1 LRSTDYLGR
10 LFSLEGRHAFITGAS
25 RGLGFAFAEALAGA
39 GARVTIGGRKAD
51 ELKAA
56 GDRLRTESHAVVE
69 SIIDVT
75 DTQSVDAAIAAA
87 ETNTGPIDI
96 LVNNAGIQRRAPLET
111 FSDADWDAL
120 MATNLDGVFKVSRAA
135 VKGMIARRKGVII
148 NVSSVQSVL
157 ARPSIAPYAA
167 TKGAITMLTKSMAG
181 EWGQHGVRVNAIAPG
196 YFKTE
201 LNAAL
206 VADETFSS
214 WLTGRTPMRR
224 WGDVEELAGAAVFLA
239 SDAASFVTGQTLLV
253 DGGITSVL

>member
-1 LRSTDYLGR
+1 MHSTDYLGQ
-10 LFSLEGRHAFITGAS
+10 LFGLEGKHAFITGAS
-25 RGLGFAFAEALAGA
+25 RGLGLAFAEALASA

-51 ELKAA
+51 DLKAA
-56 GDRLRTESHAVVE
+56 ADKLRAAGHSITEAV
-69 SIIDVT
+69 IDVT
-75 DTQSVDAAIAAA
+75 DTQSVDQAIAAA
-87 ETNTGPIDI
+87 ETGTAPIDI

-120 MATNLDGVFKVSRAA
+120 MATNLDGVFKVSRAV
-135 VKGMIARRKGVII
+135 VKGMIARQRGSII

-167 TKGAITMLTKSMAG
+167 SKGAITMLTKSMAG

-206 VADETFSS
+206 VADETFSA

-224 WGDVEELAGAAVFLA
+224 WGEVRELAGAAVFLA
-239 SDAASFVTGQTLLV
+239 SDAASFVSGQTLLV

>member
-1 LRSTDYLGR
+1 MHSTDYLGQ
-10 LFSLEGRHAFITGAS
+10 LFGLEGKHAFITGAS
-25 RGLGFAFAEALAGA
+25 RGLGLAFAEALASA

-51 ELKAA
+51 DLKAA
-56 GDRLRTESHAVVE
+56 ADKLRAAGHSITEAV
-69 SIIDVT
+69 IDVT
-75 DTQSVDAAIAAA
+75 DTQSVDQAIAAA
-87 ETNTGPIDI
+87 ETGTAPIDI

-120 MATNLDGVFKVSRAA
+120 MATNLDGVFKVSRAV
-135 VKGMIARRKGVII
+135 VKGMIARQRGSII

-167 TKGAITMLTKSMAG
+167 SKGAITMLTKSMAG

-206 VADETFSS
+206 VADETFSA

-224 WGDVEELAGAAVFLA
+224 WGEVRELAGAAVFLA
-239 SDAASFVTGQTLLV
+239 SDAASFVNGQMLLV

>member
-1 LRSTDYLGR
+1 MHSTDYLGQ
-10 LFSLEGRHAFITGAS
+10 LFGLEGKHAFITGAS
-25 RGLGFAFAEALAGA
+25 RGLGLAFAEALASA

-51 ELKAA
+51 DLKAA
-56 GDRLRTESHAVVE
+56 ADKLRAPGHSIMEAV
-69 SIIDVT
+69 IDVT
-75 DTQSVDAAIAAA
+75 DTQSVDQAIAAA
-87 ETNTGPIDI
+87 ETGTAPIDI

-120 MATNLDGVFKVSRAA
+120 MATNLDGVFKVSRAV
-135 VKGMIARRKGVII
+135 VKGMIARQRGSII

-167 TKGAITMLTKSMAG
+167 SKGAITMLTKSMAG

-206 VADETFSS
+206 VADETFSA

-224 WGDVEELAGAAVFLA
+224 WGEVRELAGAAVFLA
-239 SDAASFVTGQTLLV
+239 SDAASFVNGQTLLV

>member
-1 LRSTDYLGR
+1 MNADVFALQGQLALITGSSTGIGYALAKGLGQAGAQIVLNGRDPGR
-10 LFSLEGRHAFITGAS
+10 LKEAAACLTADGLSVHPAS
-25 RGLGFAFAEALAGA
+25 F
-39 GARVTIGGRKAD
+39 
-51 ELKAA
+51 
-56 GDRLRTESHAVVE
+56 
-69 SIIDVT
+69 DVT
-75 DTQSVDAAIAAA
+75 RGEDVRAAIAQVEA
-87 ETNTGPIDI
+87 EVGPIEI
-96 LVNNAGIQRRAPLET
+96 LINNAGIQRRAPLET

-148 NVSSVQSVL
+148 NVSSVQSAL

-167 TKGAITMLTKSMAG
+167 SKGAITMLTKSMAG
-181 EWGQHGVRVNAIAPG
+181 EWGQHGIRVNAIAPG

-206 VADETFSS
+206 VADEKFST

>member
-1 LRSTDYLGR
+1 MGSLSSKNALVTGSTSGIGLAIAR
-10 LFSLEGRHAFITGAS
+10 AFAAEGANVTIN
-25 RGLGFAFAEALAGA
+25 GLG
-39 GARVTIGGRKAD
+39 
-51 ELKAA
+51 
-56 GDRLRTESHAVVE
+56 
-69 SIIDVT
+69 
-75 DTQSVDAAIAAA
+75 DAAAIEQERAGIEKDFGVKCRYSDANMMDGAAVTAMIHEA
-87 ETNTGPIDI
+87 EEAFGSLDI

-135 VKGMIARRKGVII
+135 VKGMIQRRKGVII
-148 NVSSVQSVL
+148 NVSSVQSAL

-167 TKGAITMLTKSMAG
+167 SKGAITMLTKSMAG

-206 VADETFSS
+206 VADEKFST

>member
-1 LRSTDYLGR
+1 MRSTDYLGR
-10 LFSLEGRHAFITGAS
+10 LFGLEGRHAFITGAS
-25 RGLGFAFAEALAGA
+25 RGLGLAFAQALAAA

-51 ELKAA
+51 ELKTA
-56 GDRLRTESHAVVE
+56 GDRLRADGYSVAEA
-69 SIIDVT
+69 IIDVT
-75 DTQSVDAAIAAA
+75 DTQSVDAAIAAS
-87 ETNTGPIDI
+87 ESGTGPIDI

-148 NVSSVQSVL
+148 NVSSVQSAL

-167 TKGAITMLTKSMAG
+167 SKGAITMLTKSMAG

-206 VADETFSS
+206 VADEKFST

>member
-1 LRSTDYLGR
+1 MHSTDYLGR
-10 LFSLEGRHAFITGAS
+10 LFGLEGKHAFITGAS
-25 RGLGFAFAEALAGA
+25 RGLGLAFAEALASA

-51 ELKAA
+51 DLKAA
-56 GDRLRTESHAVVE
+56 ADGLRAAGYSIAEAV
-69 SIIDVT
+69 IDVT
-75 DTQSVDAAIAAA
+75 DTRSVDRAIMAA
-87 ETNTGPIDI
+87 ETGTGPIDI

-120 MATNLDGVFKVSRAA
+120 MATNLDGVFKVSRAVA
-135 VKGMIARRKGVII
+135 KGMIERRGGSII

-167 TKGAITMLTKSMAG
+167 SKGAITMLTKSMAG

-206 VADETFSS
+206 VADETFST

-224 WGDVEELAGAAVFLA
+224 WGEVRELAGAAVFLA
-239 SDAASFVTGQTLLV
+239 SDAASFVSGQTLLV

>member
-1 LRSTDYLGR
+1 MHSTDYLGQ
-10 LFSLEGRHAFITGAS
+10 LFGLEGKHAFITGAS
-25 RGLGFAFAEALAGA
+25 RGLGLAFAEALASA

-51 ELKAA
+51 DLKAA
-56 GDRLRTESHAVVE
+56 ADKLRAAGHSITEAV
-69 SIIDVT
+69 IDVT
-75 DTQSVDAAIAAA
+75 DTQSVDQAIAAA
-87 ETNTGPIDI
+87 ETGTAPIDI

-120 MATNLDGVFKVSRAA
+120 MATNLDGVFKVSRAV
-135 VKGMIARRKGVII
+135 VKGMIARQRGSII

-167 TKGAITMLTKSMAG
+167 SKGAITMLTKSMAG
-181 EWGQHGVRVNAIAPG
+181 EWGQHGVRINAIAPG

-206 VADETFSS
+206 VADETFSA

-224 WGDVEELAGAAVFLA
+224 WGEVRELAGAAVFLA
-239 SDAASFVTGQTLLV
+239 SDAASFVNGQTLLV

>member
-1 LRSTDYLGR
+1 LRSTDYLGH

-25 RGLGFAFAEALAGA
+25 RGLGLAFAEALAGA
-39 GARVTIGGRKAD
+39 GARVTLGGRNAD
-51 ELKAA
+51 ELRLA
-56 GDRLRTESHAVVE
+56 GDRLRAEGLDVAEIV
-69 SIIDVT
+69 IDVT
-75 DTQSVDAAIAAA
+75 DTQSVDQAISTVEAG
-87 ETNTGPIDI
+87 TPIDI
-96 LVNNAGIQRRAPLET
+96 LINNAGIQRRAPLET
-111 FSDADWDAL
+111 FSDADWDEL

-148 NVSSVQSVL
+148 NVSSVQSAL

-167 TKGAITMLTKSMAG
+167 SKGAVTMLTKSMAG

-206 VADETFSS
+206 VADETFST

-224 WGDVEELAGAAVFLA
+224 WGEVQELAGAAVFLA

>member
-10 LFSLEGRHAFITGAS
+10 LFGLGGRNAFITGAS
-25 RGLGFAFAEALAGA
+25 RGLGFAFSEALAAA
-39 GARVTIGGRKAD
+39 GARVTLGGRKIE

-56 GDRLRTESHAVVE
+56 GDRLRAKGHTVAESV
-69 SIIDVT
+69 IDVT
-75 DTQSVDAAIAAA
+75 DTQSVDAAIAASEA
-87 ETNTGPIDI
+87 GTGPIDI

-135 VKGMIARRKGVII
+135 VKGMIQRRKGVII
-148 NVSSVQSVL
+148 NVSSVQSTL

-167 TKGAITMLTKSMAG
+167 SKGAITMLTKSMAG

-201 LNAAL
+201 MNAAL
-206 VADETFSS
+206 VADEKFST

>member
-1 LRSTDYLGR
+1 MHSTDYLGQ
-10 LFSLEGRHAFITGAS
+10 LFGLEGKHAFITGAS
-25 RGLGFAFAEALAGA
+25 RGLGLAFAEALASA

-51 ELKAA
+51 DLKAA
-56 GDRLRTESHAVVE
+56 ADKLRAAGHSITEAV
-69 SIIDVT
+69 IDVT
-75 DTQSVDAAIAAA
+75 DTQSVDQAIAAA
-87 ETNTGPIDI
+87 ETGTAPIDI

-120 MATNLDGVFKVSRAA
+120 MATNLDGVFKVSRAV
-135 VKGMIARRKGVII
+135 VKGMIARQRGSII

-167 TKGAITMLTKSMAG
+167 SKGAITMLTKSMAG
-181 EWGQHGVRVNAIAPG
+181 EWGQHGVRINAIAPG
-196 YFKTE
+196 YCKTE

-206 VADETFSS
+206 VADETFSA

-224 WGDVEELAGAAVFLA
+224 WGEVRELAGAAVFLA
-239 SDAASFVTGQTLLV
+239 SDAASFVNGQTLLV